1 MRKLLITLSFLPVLF
16 FGQEI
21 SVYGNRGMFKIQYAQ
36 PHNMG
41 MLSFHLSPAER
52 FEELQSLQAGTYTTD
67 RKHFFNLSGGLS
79 YSIIDYLEARFRM
92 TGFLKW
98 FEMNN
103 YPIKRGDPDPPWGF
117 ETIEI
122 GAKAGYGITVDQTTP
137 LTYAFGIEG
146 HINWGPGLSTDKLEF
161 DKRFYSDSFS
171 DANATPVAPHFPPY
185 VPHDPDYATS
195 GLVDFRVGPF
205 AAHLNGGWMVT
216 GPDHRPEY
224 VPPDSFYQRP
234 NYILH
239 GIGIELIPT
248 EEVRF
253 LCELYGYYDFDAKEE
268 SLWITPGVRFGAR
281 SVSFD
286 LGCELALLNPQ
297 RMHNLSPERYPG
309 TWWKV
314 FFNLSGGADLIK
326 KVEVHIP
333 IAKVSGRVY
342 DAKTGEPITATISF
356 PGSDK
361 EPIQTS
367 ENGTYQVS
375 FGPGSF
381 RIHVEAE
388 GYRWKEQG
396 VVLKDGDQIILDF
409 NLNKKEIAKVIGKIY
424 DAETKLPIVAN
435 ITFPQTQLPATNSDT
450 SGMYSVI
457 LSPGTYRLHIEATGY
472 QFDEK
477 VITLQEGDTKV
488 VDIGLAK
495 ISVEQAT
502 LMGKVSDV
510 ESGAPLLAQ
519 ITFVDSK
526 IPAKTT
532 DQATGIYKVTVPPGT
547 YVVKVEAMDYIPET
561 APVVLNKDETK
572 IQNFTLR
579 KVPKVGERIIL
590 RGIYF
595 DFNSAVIKP
604 ESYPVLDDAAKV
616 LIAKPKMRVEIG
628 GHTDSIG
635 SDSYNMK
642 LSYQRANAVKDYLV
656 RYHNIDASRLEVR
669 GYGESQ
675 PIADNRTKSGR
686 DQNRRIEFKILS
698 VE

>member
-1 MRKLLITLSFLPVLF
+1 MSKRQIILLSLFAFSVLL

-21 SVYGNRGMFKIQYAQ
+21 SVYGNRGMFKLQYAE

-41 MLSFHLSPAER
+41 MLSFHLSPSER
-52 FEELQSLQAGTYTTD
+52 FEELQSQQQGIWTTD
-67 RKHFFNLSGGLS
+67 RKHFFTLTAGLS
-79 YSIIDYLEARFRM
+79 YSIIDYLEARVRI
-92 TGFLKW
+92 TDFLKW

-117 ETIEI
+117 ETIEV
-122 GAKAGYGITVDQTTP
+122 GAKAGYAITVDKETP
-137 LTYAFGIEG
+137 IKYAVGIEG
-146 HINWGPGLSTDKLEF
+146 HIDWGPALPADKQEF
-161 DKRFYSDSFS
+161 DKRFYSDSFT
-171 DANATPVAPHFPPY
+171 DEGATPVAPHFPPY
-185 VPHDPDYATS
+185 IPHEPDYA
-195 GLVDFRVGPF
+195 GLGLFDFRVGPF
-205 AAHLNGGWMVT
+205 AVHLNGGYLST
-216 GPDHRPEY
+216 GIDHKPDY
-224 VPPDSFYQRP
+224 VADEDFHPRP
-234 NYILH
+234 NYFLH
-239 GIGIELIPT
+239 GGGVELIPT
-248 EEVRF
+248 EEVRIM
-253 LCELYGYYDFDAKEE
+253 CELCGCYDMETDRGE
-268 SLWITPGVRFGAR
+268 SLWITPGVRFGVK

-286 LGCELALLNPQ
+286 IGCDIGLLSGPMSSN
-297 RMHNLSPERYPG
+297 Y
-309 TWWKV
+309 WKA
-314 FFNLSGGADLIK
+314 FFNFSAGADLVK

-342 DAKTGEPITATISF
+342 DAKTGEPVIATISF

-361 EPIQTS
+361 PAIQTAA
-367 ENGTYQVS
+367 NGTYETS
-375 FGPGSF
+375 FSPGSY

-409 NLNKKEIAKVIGKIY
+409 NLNKKEIAKIIGKVY
-424 DAETKLPIVAN
+424 DAETKMPIVAN
-435 ITFPQTQLPATNSDT
+435 ISFPQTQLPSTNSDT
-450 SGMYSVI
+450 SGMYSVV
-457 LSPGTYRLHIEATGY
+457 LGPGTFRIRVEATGY

-477 VITLQEGDTKV
+477 VVTLQEGDTKV
-488 VDIGLAK
+488 VDIGLMK
-495 ISVEQAT
+495 ISLAQAT
-502 LMGKVSDV
+502 LMGKVS
-510 ESGAPLLAQ
+510 EIETGTPLLAQ

-526 IPAKTT
+526 IPATTT
-532 DQATGIYKVTVPPGT
+532 DPSTGIYKVTIPPGT
-547 YVVKVEAMDYIPET
+547 YVVKVEAQDYITET
-561 APVVLNKDETK
+561 APVVLAKDETK

-656 RYHNIDASRLEVR
+656 RYHNIDPSRLEVR

>member
-1 MRKLLITLSFLPVLF
+1 MKKPLFLLFSLTLLGFT
-16 FGQEI
+16 QEI
-21 SVYGNRGMFKIQYAQ
+21 SVYGNRGMFKLQYAQ

-52 FEELQSLQAGTYTTD
+52 FEELTTTQAGTPTTD
-67 RKHFFNLSGGLS
+67 RKHFFTLSSGLS
-79 YSIIDYLEARFRM
+79 YSIIDYLEARVRV

-122 GAKAGYGITVDQTTP
+122 GGKAGYGFVVDKNTP
-137 LTYAFGIEG
+137 ITYALGIEG
-146 HINWGPGLSTDKLEF
+146 HINWGPALPSDKREF
-161 DKRFYSDSFS
+161 DQRFYSDSFT
-171 DANATPVAPHFPPY
+171 DAGATPVAPHFPPY
-185 VPHDPDYATS
+185 IPHDPDYATS
-195 GLVDFRVGPF
+195 GLFDFRVGPF
-205 AAHLNGGWMVT
+205 ATHLNCGWMVT
-216 GPDHRPEY
+216 GPDHDPGY
-224 VPPDSFYQRP
+224 VDSRDFKQRP
-234 NYILH
+234 NYIIH
-239 GIGIELIPT
+239 GGGVELIPS
-248 EEVRF
+248 EEVRI

-268 SLWITPGVRFGAR
+268 SLWITPGLRFGAK

-286 LGCELALLNPQ
+286 LGCEVSLINPA
-297 RMHNLSPERYPG
+297 RKPYTWDKPDY
-309 TWWKV
+309 WWKA
-314 FFNLSGGADLIK
+314 FFNFSGGADLIK

-342 DAKTGEPITATISF
+342 DAKTGEPIVATISF

-361 EPIQTS
+361 EAIQTATD
-367 ENGTYQVS
+367 GTYETS
-375 FGPGSF
+375 FSPGNF

-424 DAETKLPIVAN
+424 DIETKLPIVAN
-435 ITFPQTQLPATNSDT
+435 ITFPQTALPSVSSDT
-450 SGMYSVI
+450 SGMYSVT

-477 VITLQEGDTKV
+477 VVTLQEGDTKV
-488 VDIGLAK
+488 LDVGLAK
-495 ISVEQAT
+495 ISLEQAT

-510 ESGAPLLAQ
+510 DDGKPILAQ

-526 IPAKTT
+526 IPATST
-532 DQATGIYKVTVPPGT
+532 DPTTGIYKVTVSAGT
-547 YVVKVEAMDYIPET
+547 YVVKVEAQDYITET
-561 APVVLNKDETK
+561 APIVLKKDETK

-616 LIAKPKMRVEIG
+616 LLAKPKMRVEIG

-656 RYHNIDASRLEVR
+656 RYHNIDPSRLEVR